1 MSRKPSFPSQRC
13 PGVDRRR
20 GRTAVAAA
28 VIVLAAAACEPVT
41 PPLGGGDSAPAAAD
55 AEAPAGPAEQTPA
68 AEPAS
73 AETATPPPRDLPAL
87 AMSPDVRGG
96 DIVPGPE
103 RAPGPRT
110 LVGLEHHQV
119 KALLGEPS
127 FKRRDDPAQIWQ
139 YRDSTCIL
147 DVFLYRP
154 DVGGAYRVV
163 HVEVRGRSVIRVSH
177 EDCFLSLLETRS
189 RDDAG

>member
-41 PPLGGGDSAPAAAD
+41 PPLGGGDSAPAAANAD
-55 AEAPAGPAEQTPA
+55 AAEQTPA

-87 AMSPDVRGG
+87 VMSPDVRGG

-147 DVFLYRP
+147 DVYLYRP
-154 DVGGAYRVV
+154 DGGGAYRVV